1 MIRIDL
7 GKKGKNQGEAVRKVA
22 AQLKLE
28 QPYTELLA
36 KFDNDFSRLA
46 LFVISL
52 AVAALPYFLEG
63 EYERVIRRNYARKV
77 ASINTEIE
85 AVDREI
91 ESLKPFKL
99 ELDSY
104 ETQKGQVS
112 QRLSVIQSLL
122 NQRGTPVVA
131 LDAVGQALPE
141 RVWLDSISFDAT
153 NPSVEKVMFQGKSFS
168 SEDIS
173 DFADRLGQSSYLKN
187 IRIVSVDSASASG
200 LDVRSFSMELEAVG
214 TKLSPGTRDI
224 GSQIEK

>member
-7 GKKGKNQGEAVRKVA
+7 GRKGQKQGEVVRKVV

-28 QPYTELLA
+28 QPYAELLA

-63 EYERVIRRNYARKV
+63 EYERVIRRNYARKI
-77 ASINTEIE
+77 ASISSEIA
-85 AVDREI
+85 AVDRGI

-112 QRLSVIQSLL
+112 QRLSVIQELL
-122 NQRGTPVVA
+122 RQRGTPVVA
-131 LDAVGQALPE
+131 LDAVGQALPD
-141 RVWLDSISFDAT
+141 RVWLESVSFDAT
-153 NPSVEKVMFQGKSFS
+153 NPAAEKISFQGRSFS

-173 DFADRLGQSSYLKN
+173 DLADRLGQSSYLRN
-187 IRIVSVDSASASG
+187 IRIVSVDSASANG
-200 LDVRSFSMELEAVG
+200 LEVRAFSIELNAVG
-214 TKLSPGTRDI
+214 SRVSNGNREI
-224 GSQIEK
+224 GSQKER

>member
-7 GKKGKNQGEAVRKVA
+7 GRKGKSQGEAVRKVA

-28 QPYTELLA
+28 QPYAELLA
-36 KFDNDFSRLA
+36 RFDNDFSRLA

-63 EYERVIRRNYARKV
+63 EYERVIRRNYSRKIS
-77 ASINTEIE
+77 SISTEIE
-85 AVDREI
+85 SVEKEI

-112 QRLSVIQSLL
+112 QRLSVIQELL
-122 NQRGTPVVA
+122 AQRGTPVVA

-153 NPSVEKVMFQGKSFS
+153 NPVMEKISLQGRSFS
-168 SEDIS
+168 SDDIS
-173 DFADRLGQSSYLKN
+173 DLADRLAQSSYLKN
-187 IRIVSVDSASASG
+187 IRIVSVESASASG
-200 LDVRSFSMELEAVG
+200 LDIRSFIMELDAVG
-214 TKLSPGTRDI
+214 SRFASGTRDV
-224 GSQIEK
+224 GSQKEQ